1 MQQMPIGRE
10 PTRYYGLC
18 ISLALCAV
26 FAIYAL
32 AVVLLVSP

>member
-18 ISLALCAV
+18 IGLALCAA
-26 FAIYAL
+26 FAIYVV